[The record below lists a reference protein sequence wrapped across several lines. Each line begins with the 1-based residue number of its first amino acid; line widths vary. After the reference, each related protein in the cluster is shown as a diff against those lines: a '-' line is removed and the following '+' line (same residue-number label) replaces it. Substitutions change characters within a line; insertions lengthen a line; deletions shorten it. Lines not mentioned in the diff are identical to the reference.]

1 MDPAFSEAVPFALGI
16 LLSPFPVVPV
26 ILLLLSDRATATGTA
41 FLATFV
47 AGVALVTTVFVL
59 LSELIDFP
67 EHPPNWASW
76 TRIGLGTALIV
87 LAVRQW
93 LTRDPDGKQPAWL
106 ASVESASPG
115 RAAQLGL
122 LLSVANPKVLV
133 LAAGGGLV
141 LGAGD
146 TTGVGTA
153 ALILLFAALS
163 AAAVAV
169 PVLLHVVLGDRIR
182 PVLVA
187 ARDWLQRNNST
198 ITTIVIGAVGLLV
211 AGNGVSAL

>member
-1 MDPAFSEAVPFALGI
+1 
-16 LLSPFPVVPV
+16 
-26 ILLLLSDRATATGTA
+26 
-41 FLATFV
+41 
-47 AGVALVTTVFVL
+47 VL
-59 LSELIDFP
+59 LSSWIDFP
-67 EHPPNWASW
+67 PTNWASW
-76 TRIGLGTALIV
+76 TRIGLGPLIV
-87 LAVRQW
+87 LAVRYRRLAI
-93 LTRDPDGKQPAWL
+93 LTQAARV

-115 RAAQLGL
+115 RAAASGR
-122 LLSVANPKVLV
+122 LSVANPKVLV